1 MERPSKSPCI
11 GRLDEARGE
20 VRCLCSSLEKLR
32 IRMEKINK
40 ELLDSVSEKAKVAP
54 RLRMNYN
61 FHLSLDEKCHRFLN
75 AVEPGTE
82 VPIHKHPTKDE
93 TFVILRG
100 RVKVTTHGDDGS
112 IIDSV
117 VLSPE
122 DGQYG
127 VNIPKGVWH
136 TLESLESGSVIFECK
151 EGPFVEHEVD
161 GILKLK

>member
-1 MERPSKSPCI
+1 MVI
-11 GRLDEARGE
+11 DT
-20 VRCLCSSLEKLR
+20 
-32 IRMEKINK
+32 I
-40 ELLDSVSEKAKVAP
+40 LLDKVSEQAKASP

-61 FHLSLDEKCHRFLN
+61 FHQSLDEKCHRFLN

-100 RVKVTTHGDDGS
+100 KVRVTTHNDDGS
-112 IIDSV
+112 IIEDY
-117 VLSPE
+117 VLCPE
-122 DGQYG
+122 EGMYG

-136 TLESLESGSVIFECK
+136 TIEALAPNSVIFECK

-161 GILKLK
+161 GILELPKK

>member
-1 MERPSKSPCI
+1 MKI
-11 GRLDEARGE
+11 IDEQLLNDVGAQA
-20 VRCLCSSLEKLR
+20 
-32 IRMEKINK
+32 K
-40 ELLDSVSEKAKVAP
+40 ESP

-61 FHLSLDEKCHRFLN
+61 FHQSLDELCHRFLN

-100 RVKVTTHGDDGS
+100 KVRVTTHNDDGT
-112 IIDSV
+112 IIEDV
-117 VLSPE
+117 VLSNE

-136 TLESLESGSVIFECK
+136 TIEAMEPDSVIFECK

-161 GILKLK
+161 GILTVHG